1 VRVDSLPRLG
11 QQVRAI
17 AGEVAWRQWAALG
30 RVAVSPRE
38 AKAIVDPEA
47 LLLLSLGAA
56 EWEARIG
63 RLIPWWAKVGAG
75 VLSVQRVKNLVSEY
89 PPGLGAGLGRFA
101 RSAMTEGGDHRW
113 RVLAG
118 RTAAGAPRAKDAGA
132 SPIVSAPPALM
143 LRLRLAF
150 GVGIKADVLAFLLGM
165 VGARRTVQE
174 VARATRY
181 YPRAVRRALEEL
193 AAARFVLAAPSAPIS
208 YHVDA
213 DAWGAVLGLAGG
225 PPPWRAWQDAF
236 AALAHLLGWLDDPAT
251 ARGSAYLLSS
261 RARDLAERH
270 AGAFHPFGVAL
281 PDTGAFPGEAY
292 LEPFTD
298 AVRLWAERLLDMV

>member
-1 VRVDSLPRLG
+1 VIGDAELTL
-11 QQVRAI
+11 
-17 AGEVAWRQWAALG
+17 AGGGPGPPTSIHASRIFAPIG
-30 RVAVSPRE
+30 TPT
-38 AKAIVDPEA
+38 KAIVDPEA

-75 VLSVQRVKNLVSEY
+75 ALSVQRVKNLVSEY
-89 PPGLGAGLGRFA
+89 PPGLGAGLGRFP

-174 VARATRY
+174 VARATRV
-181 YPRAVRRALEEL
+181 PEISSGLCSARR
-193 AAARFVLAAPSAPIS
+193 F
-208 YHVDA
+208 
-213 DAWGAVLGLAGG
+213 
-225 PPPWRAWQDAF
+225 
-236 AALAHLLGWLDDPAT
+236 
-251 ARGSAYLLSS
+251 
-261 RARDLAERH
+261 
-270 AGAFHPFGVAL
+270 
-281 PDTGAFPGEAY
+281 
-292 LEPFTD
+292 
-298 AVRLWAERLLDMV
+298 